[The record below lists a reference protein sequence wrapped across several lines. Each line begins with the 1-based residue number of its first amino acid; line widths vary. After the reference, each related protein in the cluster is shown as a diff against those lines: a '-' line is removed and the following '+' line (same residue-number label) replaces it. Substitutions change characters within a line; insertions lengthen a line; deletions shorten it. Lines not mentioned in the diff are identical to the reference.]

1 MKKGTAVSY
10 KTILVH
16 LDNSSRCAA
25 RIAFTAALAHEHDAH
40 VVGLLPTGLYEGS
53 IPAGAIDTG
62 AGDFIA
68 ESAAYLKQRAEGI
81 AETFRTQMKASRSV
95 SFELRQVDGLTTD
108 ALIEH
113 GRTSDLVVLGQE
125 GGGDRTDTPSHG
137 LVGEVMLGLGR
148 PVAVVPYAGEF
159 KAAPR
164 RVMVAWNG
172 SRESALALGAALPV
186 LSRADQVTLLHVAG
200 KDDTEDARPMMQLHL
215 AGWLDRHGIA
225 ATVDRLVG
233 DVPMSDALLSRLCDL
248 QSDMLVMGGYGHS
261 RVRELVLGGMTRE
274 ILAHMTVPVLMAH

>member
-1 MKKGTAVSY
+1 MSY

-25 RIAFTAALAHEHDAH
+25 RIGFAATLAHEHDAH

-53 IPAGAIDTG
+53 IPAGMIDTG
-62 AGDFIA
+62 ASDFIA

-81 AETFRTQMKASRSV
+81 AQAFRTQMEAWRSV
-95 SFELRQVDGLTTD
+95 SFELRQVDGLSTD
-108 ALIEH
+108 TLIDH

-125 GGGDRTDTPSHG
+125 GGDIPTDTPARG

-148 PVAVVPYAGEF
+148 PAVVVPYAGEF

-164 RVMVAWNG
+164 RVLVAWNG
-172 SRESALALGAALPV
+172 SRESAVALNAALPV

-200 KDDTEDARPMMQLHL
+200 KGEAEDPGPMLQLHL
-215 AGWLDRHGIA
+215 TAWLDRHGIA

-248 QSDMLVMGGYGHS
+248 QIDMLVMGGYGHS

>member
-1 MKKGTAVSY
+1 MKKGTAVNY

-25 RIAFTAALAHEHDAH
+25 RIAFAAALAHEHGAH
-40 VVGLLPTGLYEGS
+40 VVGLLPTRLYEGS
-53 IPAGAIDTG
+53 IPASLIDTG
-62 AGDFIA
+62 ASDFMT
-68 ESAAYLKQRAEGI
+68 ESAAYLKPRAEGI
-81 AETFRTQMKASRSV
+81 AEVFRTQMEAWRSV

-108 ALIEH
+108 ALIGH

-125 GGGDRTDTPSHG
+125 GGGDRTDTPSYG
-137 LVGEVMLGLGR
+137 LVGEVMLELGR
-148 PVAVVPYAGEF
+148 PVVVVPYAGEF
-159 KAAPR
+159 KAVPR
-164 RVMVAWNG
+164 RIAVASNG
-172 SRESALALGAALPV
+172 SRESTVALAAALPV

-200 KDDTEDARPMMQLHL
+200 KGDAEDAQPMMQRHL

-248 QSDMLVMGGYGHS
+248 QADMLVMGGYGHS